1 MAESINLARCKGEC
15 GEAVSLVLLQR
26 LRPFLF
32 FSYTEDDMMTI
43 PYHMVAPAGGAPTQ
57 ARSTLILGSLIAGTW
72 MLPPQPRSAGWSR
85 GTLDLDKTVTGVQFM
100 RHVRVEKRGALACV
114 LTSAGLSRA
123 YGRKTCSSIVTFAQ
137 R

>member
-43 PYHMVAPAGGAPTQ
+43 PYHMVAPAGGPSICKKLLFVFVGRKEGSNFIALTMPILPDPTPGGGHRGMDTTAEGHWQ
-57 ARSTLILGSLIAGTW
+57 TRILIL
-72 MLPPQPRSAGWSR
+72 
-85 GTLDLDKTVTGVQFM
+85 
-100 RHVRVEKRGALACV
+100 
-114 LTSAGLSRA
+114 
-123 YGRKTCSSIVTFAQ
+123 
-137 R
+137 